1 MLVRFIPE
9 CFTQVFLV
17 LVNRIILQLSFLIVC
32 CWFKK
37 KKKKERKVLIL
48 YISFVTCHLAELSL
62 ALMVLKLVILVFLG

>member
-37 KKKKERKVLIL
+37 KKKEGKVLIL